1 MFYSTKLIKFK
12 NLNHCFFS
20 KNGTPWCLATFLKEQ
35 FVTINERKIIYNIL
49 IMDEKYLYIY
59 NNLINYTRNKD
70 LYKSLKRE
78 DNFSDRLTLFL
89 LHFSFFLK
97 NYKNEENKIIL
108 QEIYDFNFRQLEL
121 SIREIGYGDQS
132 INKKMKDYINL
143 FHAMVSEIHFWEDLN
158 KTEKLKKFSVFLTDF
173 EDIDHLLDYFQ
184 QFNENLSK
192 KTLNSYL
199 KSVSNP

>member
-1 MFYSTKLIKFK
+1 MNK
-12 NLNHCFFS
+12 
-20 KNGTPWCLATFLKEQ
+20 
-35 FVTINERKIIYNIL
+35 
-49 IMDEKYLYIY
+49 KYLYLY

-70 LYKSLKRE
+70 LYKDLGRT
-78 DNFSDRLTLFL
+78 DNFSDRLSLFL
-89 LHFSFFLK
+89 LHFAFFLK
-97 NYKNEENKIIL
+97 NFKNKDNKLIL

-143 FHAMVSEIHFWEDLN
+143 FHSMVSEIHFWSDLSRSQ
-158 KTEKLKKFSVFLTDF
+158 KIEKFSNFLTDF
-173 EDIDHLLDYFQ
+173 NKIDHLLDYFEL
-184 QFNENLSK
+184 FNENLSK

>member
-1 MFYSTKLIKFK
+1 MNNNYI
-12 NLNHCFFS
+12 
-20 KNGTPWCLATFLKEQ
+20 
-35 FVTINERKIIYNIL
+35 
-49 IMDEKYLYIY
+49 YIY
-59 NNLINYTRNKD
+59 NNLIDFTRNKE
-70 LYKSLKRE
+70 LYKNLKRE

-89 LHFSFFLK
+89 FHFSFFLK
-97 NYKNEENKIIL
+97 NYKNEKNKKIL

-143 FHAMVSEIHFWEDLN
+143 FHSMVSEIHFWDTLT
-158 KTEKLKKFSVFLTDF
+158 KSEKLEKISIFLSDLRNN
-173 EDIDHLLDYFQ
+173 DGLLDYFDD
-184 QFNENLSK
+184 FNLNLSK

>member
-1 MFYSTKLIKFK
+1 MNK
-12 NLNHCFFS
+12 
-20 KNGTPWCLATFLKEQ
+20 
-35 FVTINERKIIYNIL
+35 
-49 IMDEKYLYIY
+49 KYLYIY

-70 LYKSLKRE
+70 LYKSLTRK

-89 LHFSFFLK
+89 LHFAFFLK
-97 NYKNEENKIIL
+97 NFKNEENKIIL

-143 FHAMVSEIHFWEDLN
+143 FHSIVSEIHYWN
-158 KTEKLKKFSVFLTDF
+158 KLSRTQKIEKFSIFLSNF
-173 EDIDHLLDYFQ
+173 NKIDDLLDYFEL
-184 QFNENLSK
+184 FNDNLSK

-199 KSVSNP
+199 KSVSNA

>member
-1 MFYSTKLIKFK
+1 MNK
-12 NLNHCFFS
+12 
-20 KNGTPWCLATFLKEQ
+20 
-35 FVTINERKIIYNIL
+35 
-49 IMDEKYLYIY
+49 KYLYIY
-59 NNLINYTRNKD
+59 NNLINFTRNKE
-70 LYKSLKRE
+70 LYRNLQRE

-97 NYKNEENKIIL
+97 NFKNEENKKIL
-108 QEIYDFNFRQLEL
+108 QEIYDYIFRQLEL

-143 FHAMVSEIHFWEDLN
+143 FHSMVSEIHFWDSLN
-158 KTEKLKKFSVFLTDF
+158 RSDKLKKISIFLSDF
-173 EDIDHLLDYFQ
+173 HNNENLIDYFDE
-184 QFNENLSK
+184 FNDNLSK

>member
-1 MFYSTKLIKFK
+1 
-12 NLNHCFFS
+12 
-20 KNGTPWCLATFLKEQ
+20 
-35 FVTINERKIIYNIL
+35 
-49 IMDEKYLYIY
+49 MDEKYLYIY
-59 NNLINYTRNKD
+59 NKLIKLTRNKD
-70 LYKSLKRE
+70 LYRFLDRD

-89 LHFSFFLK
+89 LHFAFFLK
-97 NYKNEENKIIL
+97 NFKTEENKIIL

-143 FHAMVSEIHFWEDLN
+143 FHSMVSQIHFWQNL
-158 KTEKLKKFSVFLTDF
+158 TRTQKLEKFSIFLTDF
-173 EDIDHLLDYFQ
+173 SEIDDLLDYFEL
-184 QFNENLSK
+184 FNDNLSK

>member
-1 MFYSTKLIKFK
+1 MKNNYINLYNKF
-12 NLNHCFFS
+12 
-20 KNGTPWCLATFLKEQ
+20 
-35 FVTINERKIIYNIL
+35 
-49 IMDEKYLYIY
+49 
-59 NNLINYTRNKD
+59 INYTRNKK
-70 LYKSLKRE
+70 LYKSLNRE

-97 NYKNEENKIIL
+97 NFKNEENKIIL
-108 QEIYDFNFRQLEL
+108 QEIYDFIFRQLEL

-143 FHAMVSEIHFWEDLN
+143 FHSMVSEIHFWNDLSRMQ
-158 KTEKLKKFSVFLTDF
+158 KLEKFSIFLTDF
-173 EDIDHLLDYFQ
+173 NEIEYLLDYFEL
-184 QFNENLSK
+184 FNENLSK

>member
-1 MFYSTKLIKFK
+1 MK
-12 NLNHCFFS
+12 
-20 KNGTPWCLATFLKEQ
+20 Q
-35 FVTINERKIIYNIL
+35 
-49 IMDEKYLYIY
+49 KYLYLY

-70 LYKSLKRE
+70 LYKDLNRE

-97 NYKNEENKIIL
+97 NYKNDENKTVL

-143 FHAMVSEIHFWEDLN
+143 FHDMIDKFHFWDC
-158 KTEKLKKFSVFLTDF
+158 
-173 EDIDHLLDYFQ
+173 LLYTSPRPRD
-184 QFNENLSK
+184 
-192 KTLNSYL
+192 
-199 KSVSNP
+199 

>member
-1 MFYSTKLIKFK
+1 MK
-12 NLNHCFFS
+12 NNY
-20 KNGTPWCLATFLKEQ
+20 
-35 FVTINERKIIYNIL
+35 I
-49 IMDEKYLYIY
+49 YLY
-59 NNLINYTRNKD
+59 NKFINYTRNKK
-70 LYKSLKRE
+70 LYESLNRE

-97 NYKNEENKIIL
+97 NFKNEENKIIL
-108 QEIYDFNFRQLEL
+108 QEIYDFIFRQLEL

-143 FHAMVSEIHFWEDLN
+143 FHSMVSEIHFWNDLSRMQ
-158 KTEKLKKFSVFLTDF
+158 KLEKFSIFLTDF
-173 EDIDHLLDYFQ
+173 NEIEYLLDYFEL
-184 QFNENLSK
+184 FNENLSK